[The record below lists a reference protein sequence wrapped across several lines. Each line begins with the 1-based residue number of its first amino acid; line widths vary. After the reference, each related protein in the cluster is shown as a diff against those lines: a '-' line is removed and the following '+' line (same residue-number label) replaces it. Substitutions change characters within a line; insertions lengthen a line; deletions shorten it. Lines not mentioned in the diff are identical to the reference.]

1 MVKMLKIGQ
10 SAAKH
15 PPLIKIEI
23 IMGERSETKW
33 EWALFTF
40 NVFKA

>member
-15 PPLIKIEI
+15 PPIIKC
-23 IMGERSETKW
+23 MDERSETKW
-33 EWALFTF
+33 EWALL
-40 NVFKA
+40 